1 MQLTP
6 GLPEFAARY
15 AAGRPVL
22 VWTSLIS
29 DLETPVSAMLKLADG
44 RPNSFLF
51 ESVEGG
57 AARGRY
63 SFIGLKPDLIWR
75 CFGNRAEVNRKAR
88 SDAGAF
94 APVEGGALASL
105 RALIA
110 ECRVETPEPL
120 PPMASG
126 LFGYLGYNM
135 VGLMERL
142 PDDNPDA
149 LQIPDGMLLRP
160 TVMCIFDNIADRVTV
175 VTPVWPEPGVAA
187 AAAYDRA
194 RERLGDVVADF
205 ERSLP
210 HRREAAEVV
219 QELPA
224 PQANMSRADCLRM
237 IETAKEYIRAGEIF
251 QVVPSMR
258 LRLPF
263 RLPPFSLYRAL
274 RRLNPSPFLFFL
286 DFGGFSV
293 VGSSPEVLVRLRD
306 GKVTIRPL
314 AGTRRRGATA
324 AEDAKLAAELLA
336 DPKERAEHLML
347 LDLARN
353 DVGRVARIGTVRVTE
368 QMVIE
373 RYSHVM
379 HICSHVEG
387 EIDPRYD
394 AMDALVAG
402 FPAGTLSGAPKVRA
416 MELIDELESERRNLY
431 GGAVGYFAGDGS
443 MDTCIVLRTAVVK
456 DGEMVVQAGCGVVAD
471 SDPAAEHQEILDKAR
486 ALFRAAEEAVRFA
499 RG

>member
-1 MQLTP
+1 MQVSP
-6 GLPEFAARY
+6 GFEEFRERY

-22 VWTSLIS
+22 VSTSLVS

-75 CFGNRAEVNRKAR
+75 CFGDRAEINRQAR
-88 SDAGAF
+88 F
-94 APVEGGALASL
+94 APDAFLPAEGGALASL

-110 ECRVETPEPL
+110 ECRVETPAPL

-126 LFGYLGYNM
+126 LFGYIGYTM
-135 VGLMERL
+135 APLMERL
-142 PDDNPDA
+142 PDTKPDR
-149 LQIPDGMLLRP
+149 LGIPDGLFLRP
-160 TVMCIFDNIADRVTV
+160 SVVCIFDTIADRVTA
-175 VTPVWPEPGVAA
+175 VTPAWPEPGLSP

-194 RERLGDVVADF
+194 RERLADVLTDF

-210 HRREAAEVV
+210 HRRETAEAVR
-219 QELPA
+219 ELPPPEA
-224 PQANMSRADCLRM
+224 SMTRAQCMAMVER
-237 IETAKEYIRAGEIF
+237 AKEYIRAGEIF

-258 LRLPF
+258 LRVPF
-263 RLPPFSLYRAL
+263 RLPPFALYRAL

-286 DFGGFSV
+286 DYGGFAV

-314 AGTRRRGATA
+314 AGTRRRGAGA
-324 AEDAKLAAELLA
+324 AEDAALAAELLA

-387 EIDPRYD
+387 QIDPRHD

-402 FPAGTLSGAPKVRA
+402 FPAGTLSGAPKLRA
-416 MELIDELESERRNLY
+416 MELIDELETERRNLY

-486 ALFRAAEEAVRFA
+486 ALFRAAEEAVKFA

>member
-187 AAAYDRA
+187 AYDRA
-194 RERLGDVVADF
+194 RERLGDVVADSSAACRTGARRPRWC
-205 ERSLP
+205 RS
-210 HRREAAEVV
+210 
-219 QELPA
+219 
-224 PQANMSRADCLRM
+224 C
-237 IETAKEYIRAGEIF
+237 
-251 QVVPSMR
+251 
-258 LRLPF
+258 
-263 RLPPFSLYRAL
+263 
-274 RRLNPSPFLFFL
+274 
-286 DFGGFSV
+286 
-293 VGSSPEVLVRLRD
+293 
-306 GKVTIRPL
+306 
-314 AGTRRRGATA
+314 RRRRPTC
-324 AEDAKLAAELLA
+324 
-336 DPKERAEHLML
+336 RAPI
-347 LDLARN
+347 AC
-353 DVGRVARIGTVRVTE
+353 A
-368 QMVIE
+368 
-373 RYSHVM
+373 
-379 HICSHVEG
+379 
-387 EIDPRYD
+387 
-394 AMDALVAG
+394 
-402 FPAGTLSGAPKVRA
+402 
-416 MELIDELESERRNLY
+416 
-431 GGAVGYFAGDGS
+431 
-443 MDTCIVLRTAVVK
+443 
-456 DGEMVVQAGCGVVAD
+456 
-471 SDPAAEHQEILDKAR
+471 
-486 ALFRAAEEAVRFA
+486 
-499 RG
+499 